1 MIEKF
6 IVINTI
12 KNNGIY
18 KNYKNICF
26 FISISD
32 ILQNYNISLSPRS
45 LIKLSK
51 FKGHNGEFFDTDKH
65 IDKDLIKL
73 LNYFNIIIFIYPYC
87 PKYKAI
93 NPDFYMTIGH
103 VDGLFNKLNNRFDMK
118 IPQNQ
123 NKCKLIIPI
132 VCYNNIHFEPIV
144 DTKIPIKEN
153 ITANNVYKN
162 KYIYVKR
169 EYK

>member
-1 MIEKF
+1 MVEKF
-6 IVINTI
+6 TVISTI

-18 KNYKNICF
+18 KNYNNICF

-32 ILQNYNISLSPRS
+32 IFKNYNLLISPRS
-45 LIKLSK
+45 LVKLTK
-51 FKGHNGEFFDTDKH
+51 FKGRNGDFFDTYKH
-65 IDKDLIKL
+65 IDKDLIKF

-93 NPDFYMTIGH
+93 NADFY
-103 VDGLFNKLNNRFDMK
+103 VK

-132 VCYNNIHFEPIV
+132 VCYNNIHFEPIIN
-144 DTKIPIKEN
+144 TKIPLKEN
-153 ITANNVYKN
+153 ITAMNVYKN
-162 KYIYVKR
+162 KYIYMLKR
-169 EYK
+169 IYNN

>member
-1 MIEKF
+1 MTDKF
-6 IVINTI
+6 TVISTI
-12 KNNGIY
+12 KNSGIY
-18 KNYKNICF
+18 KNYSNICF

-32 ILQNYNISLSPRS
+32 ILQNYNLSISPRS
-45 LIKLSK
+45 LVKLTK
-51 FKGHNGEFFDTDKH
+51 FKGHNGDFFDTDKH
-65 IDKDLIKL
+65 VDKDLIKF

-93 NPDFYMTIGH
+93 NPDFYI
-103 VDGLFNKLNNRFDMK
+103 K

-132 VCYNNIHFEPIV
+132 VCYNNIHFEPIIN
-144 DTKIPIKEN
+144 TKIRIKEN
-153 ITANNVYKN
+153 ITAMNLYKN

-169 EYK
+169 IYNKS

>member
-1 MIEKF
+1 MVDKF

-18 KNYKNICF
+18 KNYSNICF

-32 ILQNYNISLSPRS
+32 ILQNYNLSISPRS
-45 LIKLSK
+45 LLKLTK

-65 IDKDLIKL
+65 IDKDLIKF

-93 NPDFYMTIGH
+93 NPDFY
-103 VDGLFNKLNNRFDMK
+103 VK

-132 VCYNNIHFEPIV
+132 VCYNNIHFEPIIN
-144 DTKIPIKEN
+144 TKIPLKEN
-153 ITANNVYKN
+153 ITAMNVYKN

-169 EYK
+169 YK

>member
-1 MIEKF
+1 MVDKF

-18 KNYKNICF
+18 KNYSNICF

-32 ILQNYNISLSPRS
+32 ILQNYNLSISPRS
-45 LIKLSK
+45 LLKLTK
-51 FKGHNGEFFDTDKH
+51 FKGYNGEFFDTDKH
-65 IDKDLIKL
+65 IDKDLIKF

-93 NPDFYMTIGH
+93 NPDLY
-103 VDGLFNKLNNRFDMK
+103 VK

-132 VCYNNIHFEPIV
+132 VCYNNIHFEPIIN
-144 DTKIPIKEN
+144 TKIPVKEN
-153 ITANNVYKN
+153 ITAMNLYKN

-169 EYK
+169 YK

>member
-1 MIEKF
+1 MVDNF
-6 IVINTI
+6 TVFSTI
-12 KNNGIY
+12 KNSGMY
-18 KNYKNICF
+18 KNYNNICF

-32 ILQNYNISLSPRS
+32 ILQNYNLSISPRS
-45 LIKLSK
+45 LLKLTK

-65 IDKDLIKL
+65 IDKDLIKF

-93 NPDFYMTIGH
+93 NPDFY
-103 VDGLFNKLNNRFDMK
+103 VK

-132 VCYNNIHFEPIV
+132 VCYNNIHFEPIIN
-144 DTKIPIKEN
+144 TKIPLKEN
-153 ITANNVYKN
+153 ITAMNVYKN
-162 KYIYVKR
+162 KYIYVK
-169 EYK
+169 KNI

>member
-1 MIEKF
+1 MVEKF

-12 KNNGIY
+12 KNSGRY
-18 KNYKNICF
+18 KNYSNICF

-32 ILQNYNISLSPRS
+32 ILQNYNLSISPRS
-45 LIKLSK
+45 LLKLTK

-65 IDKDLIKL
+65 IDKDLLKL
-73 LNYFNIIIFIYPYC
+73 LNYLNIIIFIYPYC

-93 NPDFYMTIGH
+93 NPDFY
-103 VDGLFNKLNNRFDMK
+103 LK

>member
-1 MIEKF
+1 MVEKF

-12 KNNGIY
+12 KNNGRY
-18 KNYKNICF
+18 KNYSNICF

-32 ILQNYNISLSPRS
+32 ILQNYNILISPRS

-73 LNYFNIIIFIYPYC
+73 LNYLNIIIFIYPYC

-93 NPDFYMTIGH
+93 NPDFY
-103 VDGLFNKLNNRFDMK
+103 VK

-132 VCYNNIHFEPIV
+132 VCYNNIHFEPIIN
-144 DTKIPIKEN
+144 TKILIKEN
-153 ITANNVYKN
+153 ITAMNLHKN
-162 KYIYVKR
+162 KYIYVK
-169 EYK
+169 KNI

>member
-1 MIEKF
+1 MVDKF

-12 KNNGIY
+12 KNSGIY
-18 KNYKNICF
+18 KNYSNICF

-32 ILQNYNISLSPRS
+32 ILQNYNLSISPRS
-45 LIKLSK
+45 LLKLTK
-51 FKGHNGEFFDTDKH
+51 FKGHNGDFFDTDKH
-65 IDKDLIKL
+65 IDKDLIKF

-93 NPDFYMTIGH
+93 NPDFY
-103 VDGLFNKLNNRFDMK
+103 VK

-132 VCYNNIHFEPIV
+132 VCYNNIHFEPIIN
-144 DTKIPIKEN
+144 TKIPTKEN
-153 ITANNVYKN
+153 ITAMNVYKN

-169 EYK
+169 YK

>member
-1 MIEKF
+1 MVEKF
-6 IVINTI
+6 IIFTTI
-12 KNNGIY
+12 KNNGRY
-18 KNYKNICF
+18 KNYSNICF

-45 LIKLSK
+45 LVKLSK
-51 FKGHNGEFFDTDKH
+51 FKGHNGDFFDTDKH

-73 LNYFNIIIFIYPYC
+73 LNYLNIIIFIYPYC

-93 NPDFYMTIGH
+93 NPDFY
-103 VDGLFNKLNNRFDMK
+103 VK

-132 VCYNNIHFEPIV
+132 VCYNNIHFEPIIN
-144 DTKIPIKEN
+144 TKIPIKEN
-153 ITANNVYKN
+153 ITATNIYKN
-162 KYIYVKR
+162 KYIYINKN
-169 EYK
+169 

>member
-1 MIEKF
+1 MVDKF
-6 IVINTI
+6 ITFSTI

-18 KNYKNICF
+18 KNYSNICF

-45 LIKLSK
+45 LVKLSK

-73 LNYFNIIIFIYPYC
+73 LNYLNIIIFIYPYC

-93 NPDFYMTIGH
+93 NQDFYI
-103 VDGLFNKLNNRFDMK
+103 K
-118 IPQNQ
+118 IPQYQ

-132 VCYNNIHFEPIV
+132 VCYNNIHFEPIIN
-144 DTKIPIKEN
+144 TKIPVIEN
-153 ITANNVYKN
+153 ITTMNLHKN

-169 EYK
+169 YK